1 MSDTIDQIHED
12 HRNYSILLS
21 LLNTDVE
28 HLQQGV
34 HTDFIRLYD
43 IMNYMTN
50 YPDVKHHPSEEIIF
64 DHLLEKHPELSEE
77 IEALVN
83 EHRQLAETGSAL
95 KEKLQYVTSGA
106 IVPKDDILKATMA
119 YSELLISHL
128 NFEEGK
134 LLPMVEKQFTEDDW
148 KKIHAQIEST
158 EDPLFGSVVDEQFSD
173 LFKRIAL
180 QKQN

>member
-1 MSDTIDQIHED
+1 MASTIEQIHDD

-43 IMNYMTN
+43 MTN
-50 YPDVKHHPSEEIIF
+50 YPDVKHHPCEEIIF
-64 DHLLEKHPELSEE
+64 DHLLKKHPELSKEVE
-77 IEALVN
+77 TLVN
-83 EHRQLAETGSAL
+83 EHRKLAETGSAL

-106 IVPKDDILKATMA
+106 IVSKEEILNATTA
-119 YSELLISHL
+119 YSDLLISHL

-134 LLPMVEKQFTEDDW
+134 LLPMVEQQFTDDDW
-148 KKIHAQIEST
+148 KTIQAQIEST
-158 EDPLFGSVVDEQFSD
+158 EDPLFGPVVDEQFSE
-173 LFKRIAL
+173 LFRRISL
-180 QKQN
+180 QKAN